1 MKILYILVAILIL
14 LVLITVHELGHYL
27 AGKLLKFKINEFS
40 IGFGK
45 AIYKKEM
52 KSGELFAIRV
62 VPLGGYCAFEG
73 EDEDNPSPGAFN
85 NQKPWKRMIV
95 LAAGVTFNFIFGVI
109 TAAIYLMI
117 AGYSVPVVSF
127 FAPSMTDSPFKVG
140 DRIVA
145 VEGVTIEAYRNFS
158 SLTSKYAENE
168 EFSVTVERL
177 VDGKYEIVVL
187 DNVKKV
193 KNNAFYFASK
203 MSIDK
208 KIYKN
213 VNDQPVEVSLDE
225 FNEFLLTL
233 AVTKDEKGKYNK
245 PILNSETVKFYK
257 AKEMTENDEYTNEE
271 LYNLVGVA
279 ISGDGVSLGF
289 VNSHE
294 SMKYGFFESLL
305 KAWPFCFYLAIT
317 ILSALAGI
325 FTGATGLAELGG
337 TITAIGQ
344 MAEVASWGFSQFLL
358 LFPLLSVNLALFN
371 FLPIPAL
378 DGARTLFVGA
388 EAVIGRPINRKVE
401 GWIHTIGLFVLF
413 GLVIFLDGYHIIS
426 GFLK

>member
-1 MKILYILVAILIL
+1 LKILYILVAVLIL

-45 AIYKKEM
+45 ALYQRKL
-52 KSGELFAIRV
+52 KSGELFAIRL

-95 LAAGVTFNFIFGVI
+95 LASGVLFNFLFGVL
-109 TAAIYLMI
+109 TAVIYLLV
-117 AGYSVPVVSF
+117 AGFNVPVVSF
-127 FAPSMTDSPFKVG
+127 LAPSNTDSPFKEG
-140 DRIVA
+140 DKIVA
-145 VEGVTIEAYRNFS
+145 VEGVSLEAYRNFA
-158 SLTSKYAENE
+158 SLTSKYSENE

-177 VDGKYEIVVL
+177 VDGEYELVVL

-193 KNNAFYFASK
+193 KINAFYFASVLK
-203 MSIDK
+203 IND

-213 VNDQPVEVSLDE
+213 VDGVATEVTVEDFNDYLLSLP
-225 FNEFLLTL
+225 
-233 AVTKDEKGKYNK
+233 VTKDENGSYTK
-245 PILNSETVKFYK
+245 PELNSNTLKFYK
-257 AKEMTENDEYTNEE
+257 STDMTEDNEYSNEE
-271 LYNLVGVA
+271 LYNLLGVS
-279 ISGDGVSLGF
+279 ISGEGVSLGF
-289 VNSHE
+289 VYTQTNE
-294 SMKYGFFESLL
+294 RYNFFEALY
-305 KAWPFCFYLAIT
+305 KAWPFCFYLAAT

-344 MAEVASWGFSQFLL
+344 MAEVASWGFAQFLML
-358 LFPLLSVNLALFN
+358 LPLISVNLALFN

-378 DGARTLFVGA
+378 DGARTLFVGI

-413 GLVIFLDGYHIIS
+413 GLVIFLDGYHLIAS
-426 GFLK
+426 LF

>member
-1 MKILYILVAILIL
+1 MKILYILVAVLIL

-45 AIYKKEM
+45 ALYQRKL
-52 KSGELFAIRV
+52 KSGELFAIRL

-95 LAAGVTFNFIFGVI
+95 LASGVLFNFLFGVL
-109 TAAIYLMI
+109 TAVIYLLV
-117 AGYSVPVVSF
+117 AGFNVPVVSF
-127 FAPSMTDSPFKVG
+127 LAPSNTDSPFKEG
-140 DRIVA
+140 DKIVA
-145 VEGVTIEAYRNFS
+145 VEGISLEAYRNFA
-158 SLTSKYAENE
+158 SLTLKYSENE

-177 VDGKYEIVVL
+177 VDGEYELVVL

-193 KNNAFYFASK
+193 KINEFYFASVLK
-203 MSIDK
+203 IDD

-213 VNDQPVEVSLDE
+213 VDGVATEVTVEE
-225 FNEFLLTL
+225 FNDYLLSL
-233 AVTKDEKGKYNK
+233 PVTKDENGSYAK
-245 PILNSETVKFYK
+245 PILNSDALKFYK
-257 AKEMTENDEYTNEE
+257 SEDMTEDNEYTNEE
-271 LYNLVGVA
+271 LYNLLGVS
-279 ISGDGVSLGF
+279 ISGEGVSLGF
-289 VNSHE
+289 VYTQTNE
-294 SMKYGFFESLL
+294 RYNFFEALY
-305 KAWPFCFYLAIT
+305 KAWPFCFYLAAT

-344 MAEVASWGFSQFLL
+344 MAEVASWGFAQFLML
-358 LFPLLSVNLALFN
+358 LPLISVNLALFN

-378 DGARTLFVGA
+378 DGARTLFVGI

-413 GLVIFLDGYHIIS
+413 GLVIFLDGYHLIAS
-426 GFLK
+426 LF